1 MNKKPLRPNPKLL
14 ALWRRLEPKQRAVF
28 AKYVK
33 STDSTLRQ
41 YAEGRRNISPDLAIR
56 IEKAA
61 ARMQIIPIVNRT
73 DLSQTCAKCE
83 YARFAMKAKLT

>member
-1 MNKKPLRPNPKLL
+1 MQKKPLKPNPKLL
-14 ALWRRLEPKQRAVF
+14 ALWRSLPPKQRATF
-28 AKYVK
+28 ARFVK

-61 ARMQIIPIVNRT
+61 ARMQIVPIINRT
-73 DLSQTCAKCE
+73 DLNATCAKCD
-83 YARFAMKAKLT
+83 YAKYALKAKLT